1 MRKIYFLHIPKTG
14 GSSINNIFKK
24 QFCNSNYLDH
34 IENNIEEID
43 IILEQPNFYLSGH
56 IPYPRIHEKLCKINK
71 LYKFVFIRNPY
82 DHIASH
88 ISWIYNLSRDIKFLR
103 KHPIEVQN
111 LSIYLNKFNFSCLK
125 DFRIM
130 INKLPPY
137 GIAAFDNR
145 QTRYFSDPPDNNY
158 VDDVYFNRAVSVIHK
173 FDFIGFFE
181 NFTYCINNLSKKL
194 NIEIDSLPVQNSN
207 NKKLIDKDLLK
218 SKYYDFLHNFI
229 KHDLRLYDDSR
240 NIKNFLYN

>member
-1 MRKIYFLHIPKTG
+1 MCKIYFLHIPKTG

-24 QFCNSNYLDH
+24 QFNDHNYLEH
-34 IENNIEEID
+34 IENNIEDVD
-43 IILEQPNFYLSGH
+43 ILLKKPNFYLSGH
-56 IPYPRIHEKLCKINK
+56 IPYPRIQGKFYKIIN

-82 DHIASH
+82 DHIISH

-103 KHPIEVQN
+103 KHPIEVQE

-125 DFRIM
+125 DFKIM
-130 INKLPPY
+130 INELPPY

-145 QTRYFSDPPDNNY
+145 QTRYFSDPPDNKY
-158 VDDVYFNRAVSVIHK
+158 VDDIYFKKAVSVIHK
-173 FDFIGFFE
+173 FEFIGFFE

-194 NIEIDSLPVQNSN
+194 NIDFHSLTVQNSN
-207 NKKLIDKDLLK
+207 NKKLIDKDFLK

-229 KHDLRLYDDSR
+229 KYDLRLYDDSR
-240 NIKNFLYN
+240 NIKNSLYD